1 MGHKKYILLYE
12 CTKFEGDTL
21 QDFAYV
27 LGLKIVRGEDG
38 GCYNVF
44 MNYGKENQQQI
55 ACYAADFESD
65 GKNGYTYDEVCR
77 EVFSESFFIKH
88 FNYSNLTLYKKMW

>member
-27 LGLKIVRGEDG
+27 LGLKIVHDEEEV
-38 GCYNVF
+38 CYHVF
-44 MNYGKENQQQI
+44 INYGHDQQQEI
-55 ACYAADFESD
+55 ACYADFESK

-77 EVFSESFFIKH
+77 EVFTESFFSEN
-88 FNYSNLTLYKKMW
+88 FNYPNLTLYKKMW